1 MKIKVGISN
10 HHVHLTNDTLKILF
24 GENYKLEIEHA
35 LSQPEEFSSTAKVT
49 LEGPKGRLENVRVV
63 GPTRVYSQVEI
74 SKTDSFKLGVN
85 PPVRNSGDLIGSSP
99 ITIIGPNGQIT
110 LNEGCIISTRHIHIS
125 YKDLEKYGLKN
136 KQTVSIK
143 IDSEKSSILE
153 KVYIKAMEK
162 ANLELH
168 LDTDDANA
176 NMLKQSDEV
185 ELIYEQDR
193 DL

>member
-10 HHVHLTNDTLKILF
+10 HHVHLINETLKVLF
-24 GENYKLEIEHA
+24 GESYKLEVEHA
-35 LSQPEEFSSTAKVT
+35 LSQPGEFASTSKVT
-49 LEGPKGRLENVRVV
+49 LEGPKGKLENVRVV
-63 GPTRVYSQVEI
+63 GPTRSYNQVEI
-74 SKTDSFKLGVN
+74 SKTDAIKLGLN

-110 LNEGCIISTRHIHIS
+110 LNEGCIIATRHIHIP
-125 YKDLEKYGLKN
+125 YCDLKKYGLTD
-136 KQTVSIK
+136 KQIVSIK
-143 IDSEKSSILE
+143 IESEKPSILE

-162 ANLELH
+162 ANIELH

-176 NMLKQSDEV
+176 NMLKQGDEV

-193 DL
+193 YL

>member
-1 MKIKVGISN
+1 MKVKVGISN
-10 HHVHLTNDTLKILF
+10 HHVHLTEDTLKILF
-24 GENYKLEIEHA
+24 GQNYKLEAEHN
-35 LSQPEEFSSTAKVT
+35 LSQPEEFASTSKVT
-49 LEGPKGRLENVRVV
+49 IQGTKGKLENIRVV
-63 GPTRVYSQVEI
+63 GPTRAYNQVEI
-74 SKTDSFKLGVN
+74 SKTDAFKLGVN

-110 LNEGCIISTRHIHIS
+110 LNEGCIIATRHIHIS
-125 YKDLEKYGLKN
+125 YNDLEKYSLKN

-143 IDSEKSSILE
+143 IDSEKPSILE
-153 KVYIKAMEK
+153 KVYIKAMER

-176 NMLKQSDEV
+176 NMLKQGDEV